1 MAKRG
6 TKTPP
11 KAKAEG
17 VNGLSETEKIQKK
30 MADKRAKKTAA
41 APAPEVRDLEGDE
54 RAQAR
59 IILLEN
65 QLMTA
70 KKRNLELEAANL
82 KLQQANLELRAQAHN
97 QQNAQV
103 TEARNEFVRSIGADP
118 EADKVDLTG
127 DRVTIQRGVTKA

>member
-17 VNGLSETEKIQKK
+17 VNGLSPTEKIQKK
-30 MADKRAKKTAA
+30 MADKRAKNAA
-41 APAPEVRDLEGDE
+41 KKAAPEVRDLEGDE
-54 RAQAR
+54 KPQAK

-70 KKRNLELEAANL
+70 KKRNLELESANL
-82 KLQQANLELRAQAHN
+82 KLQQANLEMRAKAHN
-97 QQNAQV
+97 EQNAQV
-103 TEARNEFVRSIGADP
+103 TEARADFVRSLGADP
-118 EADKVDLTG
+118 ETDKVDLSAEK
-127 DRVTIQRGVTKA
+127 VTIQRGAAKA